1 MIRWVVFIAASLFL
15 HILILGI
22 PFPVSFSEAP
32 EQPRI
37 VVDVEL
43 VQPVKMDPVTRVT
56 PSLPPAP
63 VLPEKSYPAQ
73 KEKPARQVPAED
85 AVSLPEPP
93 VSVSGVEPKANSD
106 LSSQAPREVTVTDTV
121 RRVSPVYPLASRRR
135 GEEGEVRILASID
148 SRGKVARVT
157 IIESSGHNSL
167 DESAIKAVR
176 KWVFSPGAPEKLIV
190 PVIYRLDP

>member
-1 MIRWVVFIAASLFL
+1 MIRWAVFITASFFL

-56 PSLPPAP
+56 PSLPTAP
-63 VLPEKSYPAQ
+63 VLQEKTDPVP
-73 KEKPARQVPAED
+73 KEKPARQVLAED
-85 AVSLPEPP
+85 SVSVPEPP
-93 VSVSGVEPKANSD
+93 VSVSGDKPEIHSD
-106 LSSQAPREVTVTDTV
+106 LSPPEPREVTVTDTV

-135 GEEGEVRILASID
+135 GEEGEVRILASIG
-148 SRGKVARVT
+148 SRGKVAGVT
-157 IIESSGHNSL
+157 IIESSGHPAL
-167 DESAIKAVR
+167 DGSAIKAVR

-190 PVIYRLDP
+190 PVIFRLDP